1 MSKLGHVFQI
11 NVSLGGVPKQGI
23 HVTQITDSGLA
34 EDRIGH
40 PKKQAGSDRAI
51 CLYSLEK
58 ILALQEEG
66 HPIFPG
72 SCGENITI
80 TGIDW
85 DEVQVGSKIKL
96 GKDTLVEVTEF
107 TKPCAMIMGSF
118 KDCDIMR
125 ISQGRHPGWSRVYAK
140 VLSPGQ
146 VAIGDEVKIVS

>member
-11 NVSLGGVPKQGI
+11 NVSSGGVPKQGI

-80 TGIDW
+80 AGIDW
-85 DEVQVGSKIKL
+85 DEVKVGNRIKL
-96 GKDTLVEVTEF
+96 GKEAIMAISCAFHKGSIQAGREF
-107 TKPCAMIMGSF
+107 TPRFFRRGKLP
-118 KDCDIMR
+118 
-125 ISQGRHPGWSRVYAK
+125 
-140 VLSPGQ
+140 
-146 VAIGDEVKIVS
+146 